1 NALSRNTRTVS
12 RWRAAV
18 SESTASSR
26 RTSWTGPL
34 RVVEHR
40 ERRAAGHLVH
50 GGQLPVLLREH
61 DDSGDGALRP
71 RQYADAHSPGHQA
84 ESSDPSPAPGLRRRR
99 DATGLL
105 TRPVAPVAESRSAA
119 GLSADGRPPRSHS
132 PVSGGSP
139 SNGRR
144 SGHPWTGSPPAPGA
158 ADNSPAISTARS

>member
-1 NALSRNTRTVS
+1 SAFSRRWRIVLRCSRSCEAVAEWLNALSRNTRTVS

-40 ERRAAGHLVH
+40 ERRAPGHLVH
-50 GGQLPVLLREH
+50 GWQLPVLLREH
-61 DDSGDGALRP
+61 DDRGDGALRP

-84 ESSDPSPAPGLRRRR
+84 ESANASSAPGIGRRRY
-99 DATGLL
+99 ATGLP
-105 TRPVAPVAESRSAA
+105 TRPVAPVPESRSAD

-132 PVSGGSP
+132 PDPGGSP
-139 SNGRR
+139 
-144 SGHPWTGSPPAPGA
+144 
-158 ADNSPAISTARS
+158 